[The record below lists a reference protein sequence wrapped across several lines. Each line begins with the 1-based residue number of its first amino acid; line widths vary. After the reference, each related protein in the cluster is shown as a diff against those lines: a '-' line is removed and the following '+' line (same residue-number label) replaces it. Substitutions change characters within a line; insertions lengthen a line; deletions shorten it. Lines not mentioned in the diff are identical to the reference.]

1 MGGQWIPAFSAFGI
15 HNLFVALTFGQVSIY
30 AMKFFV
36 DGIFWFMRD
45 NIVKKSERSGK
56 MREES
61 VHTRISADIPI
72 DRSLDRNLKNI
83 DIITGNSSDVITK
96 TAMVG
101 KNRIA
106 VLTCEGMA
114 STETLSELIY
124 QKLNNVG
131 NEDGIPP
138 DELIDKLFEVYLT
151 AAEQIEIKNI
161 GSLVLKLQSGFAII
175 LAEGSARCIAIGVQG
190 YNSRGIDE
198 PSAELNVRGSRE
210 GFIEVIRT
218 NMSMIRRR
226 IKSPTLVF
234 EMSTLGDRSNT
245 DICVCYISDKVSPK
259 LLENVKKRLK
269 SIKLNAILESGYIQ
283 PFFEGKGGW
292 FFSECGT
299 CERPDTFAAKLYE
312 GRIGILVDGTPF
324 ALVVPHL
331 FIESFQTLD
340 DYTQKPFYAFF
351 IRLVRMSAYFITLF
365 LPGAYVAVA
374 SFHPEMLPSS
384 LILNLA
390 ASEQTAPFSLMVEC
404 LFIHFMYELL
414 REAGI
419 RLPRPIG
426 HAIGVVGGLVI
437 GDITVSAGLVGAPM
451 VLVVALSGLCS
462 FVVPTMY
469 EKIVILRFI
478 YIIAGGIFGLFGLI
492 IAAGAVTIKMCS
504 LSTYGIPYMAPIS
517 PFSPRAS
524 RDMFVRS
531 GWRRMENGDLTVQE
545 LNGAEVSEKP
555 A

>member
-1 MGGQWIPAFSAFGI
+1 M
-15 HNLFVALTFGQVSIY
+15 
-30 AMKFFV
+30 
-36 DGIFWFMRD
+36 
-45 NIVKKSERSGK
+45 
-56 MREES
+56 EEK
-61 VHTRISADIPI
+61 VHTGISPDTQI
-72 DRSLDRNLKNI
+72 DTSLDDNLKNI
-83 DIITGNSSDVITK
+83 LAITGNSSDVIIK
-96 TAMVG
+96 TGMVSG
-101 KNRIA
+101 NRIA
-106 VLTCEGMA
+106 VITCEGQA
-114 STETLSELIY
+114 DTDTLAQLVYLKLNETGNDNSLPP
-124 QKLNNVG
+124 QKLM
-131 NEDGIPP
+131 EHF
-138 DELIDKLFEVYLT
+138 FEVFLI
-151 AAEQIEIKNI
+151 AAEQLEIKSL
-161 GSLVLKLQSGFAII
+161 GDLVLKLQSGFAII
-175 LAEGSARCIAIGVQG
+175 LIEGCSRGIAIGIQG
-190 YNSRGIDE
+190 YKSRGIEE

-210 GFIEVIRT
+210 GFVEVIRT

-234 EMSTLGDRSNT
+234 ELSTLGDRSNT
-245 DICVCYISDKVSPK
+245 DICICYISDKVSPK
-259 LLENVKKRLK
+259 LLENVKSRIKK
-269 SIKLNAILESGYIQ
+269 IKLNTILESGYIQ

-331 FIESFQTLD
+331 FIESFQALD

-351 IRLVRMSAYFITLF
+351 IRLVRLAAFLITLF

-390 ASEQTAPFSLMVEC
+390 AAEQTAPYSLMVEC
-404 LFIHFMYELL
+404 LFIHFMYEIL

-419 RLPRPIG
+419 RLPRPVG

-451 VLVVALSGLCS
+451 VLIVALSGLCS

-469 EKIVILRFI
+469 EKIVVLRFI
-478 YIIAGGIFGLFGLI
+478 YIIAGGLFGLFGLTL
-492 IAAGAVTIKMCS
+492 AAGAVLIKMCS
-504 LSTYGIPYMAPIS
+504 LNTYGVPYMAPIS
-517 PFSPRAS
+517 PFSQKAS

-531 GWRRMENGDLTVQE
+531 GWRRMEKGDVTLQS
-545 LNGAEVSEKP
+545 LNGADMTD
-555 A
+555 